1 MVYGDLQFFDIII
14 FAVIAVFI
22 IYRLRGVLGKRTGF
36 QKNTNLDQ
44 TTKDNTEEKQTQIST
59 PQPQLKDNEQ
69 KLEAVY
75 KKINSFDHRE
85 FLEGAKKAFEIII
98 TAFNNGDKKTLKGL
112 VSKDVYNTFENAIDS
127 GSNNPSSQ
135 FYSLVV
141 DGIYDARVE
150 NGKITIAVNFIS
162 EQIISEDEDSVV
174 KNKDTWVFE
183 KPQMSSSPV
192 WTLIS
197 T

>member
-1 MVYGDLQFFDIII
+1 MGDLQFFDIII

-22 IYRLRGVLGKRTGF
+22 IYRLRSVLGKRTGF
-36 QKNTNLDQ
+36 QKKPNQ
-44 TTKDNTEEKQTQIST
+44 QQFVKKQLKQPQIET
-59 PQPQLKDNEQ
+59 PQLRENEQ

-75 KKINSFDHRE
+75 KSINSFDHKA

-98 TAFNNGDKKTLKGL
+98 TAFNQGDKNTLRGL
-112 VSKDVYNTFENAIDS
+112 VSKDVYNAFENAINN
-127 GSNNPSSQ
+127 GSNNPNSQ

-141 DGIYDARVE
+141 DGIDDARVE

-162 EQIISEDEDSVV
+162 EQILGDNDEDIV

-183 KPQMSSSPV
+183 KPENSSSPA
-192 WTLIS
+192 WILIS

>member
-14 FAVIAVFI
+14 FAVIAAFI

-36 QKNTNLDQ
+36 QKNVNKEDFTKSNL
-44 TTKDNTEEKQTQIST
+44 KEVKIEI
-59 PQPQLKDNEQ
+59 PQLKENE
-69 KLEAVY
+69 KKFEIIY
-75 KKINSFDHRE
+75 KKIPSFDHKL

-98 TAFNNGDKKTLKGL
+98 SAFNKGDKKTLRSL
-112 VSKDVYNTFENAIDS
+112 VAKDVYTAFEGAIDS
-127 GSNNPSSQ
+127 GSNNPNSQ
-135 FYSLVV
+135 FYSLVI
-141 DGIYDARVE
+141 DGINDVKLE
-150 NGKITIAVNFIS
+150 NNKIIITVDFIS
-162 EQIISEDEDSVV
+162 EQILDDNEEKIT

-183 KPQMSSSPV
+183 KPENSSSTA

>member
-1 MVYGDLQFFDIII
+1 MGDLQFFDIII

-22 IYRLRGVLGKRTGF
+22 IYRLRSVLGKRTGF
-36 QKNTNLDQ
+36 QKKPNQQQFVKKQPKQPQ
-44 TTKDNTEEKQTQIST
+44 TET
-59 PQPQLKDNEQ
+59 PQLRESEQ

-75 KKINSFDHRE
+75 KSINSFDHKA

-98 TAFNNGDKKTLKGL
+98 TAFNQGDKKTLKGL
-112 VSKDVYNTFENAIDS
+112 VSKDVYSAFESAIND
-127 GSNNPSSQ
+127 GSNNPNSQ

-141 DGIYDARVE
+141 DGIDDARVE

-162 EQIISEDEDSVV
+162 EQILSDNDEDIV

-183 KPQMSSSPV
+183 KPENSSGPA
-192 WTLIS
+192 WILIS

>member
-22 IYRLRGVLGKRTGF
+22 IYRLRSVLGKRTGF
-36 QKNTNLDQ
+36 QKNVNQ
-44 TTKDNTEEKQTQIST
+44 QEFVKKERKAQQNKI
-59 PQPQLKDNEQ
+59 PQLTENEK
-69 KLEAVY
+69 KLEVVY
-75 KKINSFDHRE
+75 VTVDSFDHKI

-98 TAFNNGDKKTLKGL
+98 TAFNKGDKKTLNNL
-112 VSKDVYNTFENAIDS
+112 VSKDVYAAFESAIDS
-127 GSNNPSSQ
+127 GSNNPNSQ

-141 DGIYDARVE
+141 DGIEDAKVAG
-150 NGKITIAVNFIS
+150 GKITIAVNFIS
-162 EQIISEDEDSVV
+162 EQILSDNEENIV

-183 KPQMSSSPV
+183 KPENSTEPS
-192 WTLIS
+192 WTLVS

>member
-1 MVYGDLQFFDIII
+1 MVYGDLQFFDIVI

-22 IYRLRGVLGKRTGF
+22 IYRLRSVLGKRTGF
-36 QKNTNLDQ
+36 QNKPNKQQFEKTQ
-44 TTKDNTEEKQTQIST
+44 TIEKEKKI
-59 PQPQLKDNEQ
+59 PQLKENEL
-69 KLEAVY
+69 KLENVY
-75 KKINSFDHRE
+75 KKSPSFDHKS

-98 TAFNNGDKKTLKGL
+98 TAFNKGDKNTLKGL
-112 VSKDVYNTFENAIDS
+112 VSKDVFDAFESAIND
-127 GSNNPSSQ
+127 GSNNPNSQ
-135 FYSLVV
+135 FYSLLI
-141 DGIYDARVE
+141 DSIQDAKVE

-162 EQIISEDEDSVV
+162 EQILSGNEEDII

-183 KPQMSSSPV
+183 KPENSSGPA

>member
-22 IYRLRGVLGKRTGF
+22 IYRLRSVLGKRTGF
-36 QKNTNLDQ
+36 QKNTKQ
-44 TTKDNTEEKQTQIST
+44 QEFVKKDITPKPKHT
-59 PQPQLKDNEQ
+59 PQLTEKEK
-69 KLEAVY
+69 KLETIY
-75 KKINSFDHRE
+75 KKVDLFDHKV

-98 TAFNNGDKKTLKGL
+98 TAFNKGDKKTLNNL
-112 VSKDVYNTFENAIDS
+112 VSKDVYTAFETAIDS
-127 GSNNPSSQ
+127 GSNNPNSQ

-141 DGIYDARVE
+141 DGIEDAKVE
-150 NGKITIAVNFIS
+150 NGKIIIAVNFIS
-162 EQIISEDEDSVV
+162 EQIIDDSEENII

-183 KPQMSSSPV
+183 KPESSTGPA

>member
-22 IYRLRGVLGKRTGF
+22 IYRLRNVLGKRTGF
-36 QKNTNLDQ
+36 QKNINQ
-44 TTKDNTEEKQTQIST
+44 QEFVKKETKPQQEKI
-59 PQPQLKDNEQ
+59 PQLTENEK

-75 KKINSFDHRE
+75 KKVGSFDHKT

-98 TAFNNGDKKTLKGL
+98 TAFNKGDKKTLNGL
-112 VSKDVYNTFENAIDS
+112 VSKDVYAAFETAIDS
-127 GSNNPSSQ
+127 GSNNPNSQ
-135 FYSLVV
+135 FYSLIVN
-141 DGIYDARVE
+141 GIEDAKVE
-150 NGKITIAVNFIS
+150 SGKITIAVNFIS
-162 EQIISEDEDSVV
+162 EQILGDNEENIV

-183 KPQMSSSPV
+183 RPESSTGPSWILV
-192 WTLIS
+192 S

>member
-22 IYRLRGVLGKRTGF
+22 IYRLRSVLGKRTGF
-36 QKNTNLDQ
+36 QKKPNEHRFEKPQ
-44 TTKDNTEEKQTQIST
+44 TIKKENKI
-59 PQPQLKDNEQ
+59 PQLKENEL
-69 KLEAVY
+69 KFENIY
-75 KKINSFDHRE
+75 KEVPSFDHKT

-98 TAFNNGDKKTLKGL
+98 TAFNKGDKTTLKGL
-112 VSKDVYNTFENAIDS
+112 VSKDVFNAFEGAIND
-127 GSNNPSSQ
+127 GSNNPNSQ
-135 FYSLVV
+135 FYSLL
-141 DGIYDARVE
+141 IESIHDAKVE

-162 EQIISEDEDSVV
+162 EQILSGNEEDII

-183 KPQMSSSPV
+183 KLENSTEPS
-192 WTLIS
+192 WTLVS

>member
-22 IYRLRGVLGKRTGF
+22 IYRLRSVLGKRTGF
-36 QKNTNLDQ
+36 QKNINQ
-44 TTKDNTEEKQTQIST
+44 QEFVKKETKPTEIKI
-59 PQPQLKDNEQ
+59 PQLKESEQ

-75 KKINSFDHRE
+75 KKISSFNHKE

-98 TAFNNGDKKTLKGL
+98 TAFNKGDKSTLKNL
-112 VSKDVYNTFENAIDS
+112 VSKDVYNAFEGAINS
-127 GSNNPSSQ
+127 GSNNPNSQ
-135 FYSLVV
+135 FYSLVI
-141 DGIYDARVE
+141 DGVEDAKVE
-150 NGKITIAVNFIS
+150 GGKISIAVNFTS
-162 EQIISEDEDSVV
+162 EQILSDNEDSIV

-183 KPQMSSSPV
+183 KPESSTGPAWLLV
-192 WTLIS
+192 S

>member
-22 IYRLRGVLGKRTGF
+22 IYRLRNVLGKRTGF
-36 QKNTNLDQ
+36 QKKINQQELVKKE
-44 TTKDNTEEKQTQIST
+44 TKPQQEKI
-59 PQPQLKDNEQ
+59 PQLTENEK
-69 KLEAVY
+69 KLEIVY
-75 KKINSFDHRE
+75 QKVSSFDHKT

-98 TAFNNGDKKTLKGL
+98 TAFNKGDKKTLNSL
-112 VSKDVYNTFENAIDS
+112 VSKNVYTAFEIAIDS
-127 GSNNPSSQ
+127 GSNNPNSQ
-135 FYSLVV
+135 FYSLIV
-141 DGIYDARVE
+141 DGIEDAKVK

-162 EQIISEDEDSVV
+162 EQILSDNEENVV

-183 KPQMSSSPV
+183 RPESSTGPS
-192 WTLIS
+192 WTLVS

>member
-22 IYRLRGVLGKRTGF
+22 IYRLRSVLGKRTGF
-36 QKNTNLDQ
+36 QKKPN
-44 TTKDNTEEKQTQIST
+44 EEQFVKKQPLQKELKI
-59 PQPQLKDNEQ
+59 PQLKENEQ
-69 KLEAVY
+69 KLENVY
-75 KKINSFDHRE
+75 KNITSFDHKL

-98 TAFNNGDKKTLKGL
+98 TAFNKGDKNTLKGL
-112 VSKDVYNTFENAIDS
+112 VSKDVYNAFEKAINE
-127 GSNNPSSQ
+127 GSNNPNSQ

-141 DGIYDARVE
+141 DGIDDAKVE
-150 NGKITIAVNFIS
+150 NGKIIIAVNFIS
-162 EQIISEDEDSVV
+162 EQILSNNEEDIV

-183 KPQMSSSPV
+183 KPKNSNGPT